1 MEQRVYAVP
10 QSIIFRQFVAWEA
23 STANRRLLLRNG
35 NDHAVTFRLTLP
47 KNGAFRVTGDCVQRA
62 TFDTISSVSL
72 PPGGQAALTIAFLL
86 EELPAG
92 APDAE
97 VHDELVVRTRYE
109 TLHVPLAAVRDAK
122 SPAGGDPAARYTP
135 AALDEHWDEAHSDDE
150 DVVAYDRGGGSARG
164 GSARG
169 GGGKRSGARQGKLVV
184 PGDLVDLTPAGCTE
198 RDELDF
204 YAGLIRDDVA
214 QRAVEVE
221 AARQE
226 LASRPQTADGGADA
240 GELETVSSPA
250 RHVSAAGHGFYDTAA
265 RSQPPPVGPR
275 SPVRV
280 VQVTE
285 AEAAMRRSMQ
295 PQPAAMNGGGGSGGS
310 GSVSP
315 PRPPRQTPQ
324 EIAQLARMKGASGPA
339 ALALAAAAAAEQ
351 EQEDELEFYRS
362 FVHGKKHAD
371 AAATAQQ
378 QQHHQQNGG
387 GTSAAPGRGSAAG
400 VTAAGPGTC
409 SSAQAQAR
417 RALEAGTYFIIGGIV
432 TDSRGVELGPA
443 AEVLGPEYAEDPE
456 PPQNAPA
463 PSPPG
468 HPAPGGGSPRRYTAS
483 KGAAAA
489 LQFAAQGGGDP
500 AMPGRNDALALS
512 RDLGALR
519 GAGLNTLRDAISPR
533 GDRVHGGGGLAAAE
547 RASEASYDSYQ
558 AGLMPTMHTLTAGGG
573 GGADA
578 ASYTQGKPMKLD
590 LTTHWKPAGA
600 GVAAAGVTIGG
611 GSGNGGGA
619 GLGGSIRGVAVKG
632 GGGIVRSSAPKATL
646 SKAEMEA
653 NWDALG

>member
-250 RHVSAAGHGFYDTAA
+250 RHISAAGHGFYDTAA

-295 PQPAAMNGGGGSGGS
+295 PKPAAMNGGGGGS
-310 GSVSP
+310 GAGAAGARASRRRGRRA
-315 PRPPRQTPQ
+315 RPPRRLP
-324 EIAQLARMKGASGPA
+324 SW
-339 ALALAAAAAAEQ
+339 
-351 EQEDELEFYRS
+351 
-362 FVHGKKHAD
+362 
-371 AAATAQQ
+371 
-378 QQHHQQNGG
+378 
-387 GTSAAPGRGSAAG
+387 
-400 VTAAGPGTC
+400 
-409 SSAQAQAR
+409 
-417 RALEAGTYFIIGGIV
+417 RA
-432 TDSRGVELGPA
+432 
-443 AEVLGPEYAEDPE
+443 
-456 PPQNAPA
+456 
-463 PSPPG
+463 
-468 HPAPGGGSPRRYTAS
+468 
-483 KGAAAA
+483 
-489 LQFAAQGGGDP
+489 
-500 AMPGRNDALALS
+500 
-512 RDLGALR
+512 
-519 GAGLNTLRDAISPR
+519 
-533 GDRVHGGGGLAAAE
+533 
-547 RASEASYDSYQ
+547 
-558 AGLMPTMHTLTAGGG
+558 
-573 GGADA
+573 
-578 ASYTQGKPMKLD
+578 
-590 LTTHWKPAGA
+590 
-600 GVAAAGVTIGG
+600 
-611 GSGNGGGA
+611 
-619 GLGGSIRGVAVKG
+619 
-632 GGGIVRSSAPKATL
+632 
-646 SKAEMEA
+646 
-653 NWDALG
+653 